1 MLLPRVDQRVLSSR
15 QHPCLHRRRSRN
27 RMVKKHLDQQR
38 DLPRLLSSHT
48 SRHHQQCHNVTTNR
62 LDGVKLDQQ
71 SFWVY
76 E

>member
-1 MLLPRVDQRVLSSR
+1 
-15 QHPCLHRRRSRN
+15 
-27 RMVKKHLDQQR
+27 MVKKHLDQQR
-38 DLPRLLSSHT
+38 DLPRLLNSHIL
-48 SRHHQQCHNVTTNR
+48 RDHQQCHNVTTNK